1 MKCHKSEFRFIK
13 KSPLAP
19 LFQRGGDNPLHP
31 PLIRGYSSLWQREVK
46 RDFKIYGIY
55 IFLIFSL
62 TACASVQTAQEWE
75 KTKAFAVERTGM
87 EPRWEQT
94 ADDAEF
100 IQNEVSKLLSDGLT
114 EDEAVRIALMN
125 NRRLQAFFEEIGMAK
140 ADLVQAGLLTNPD
153 LSEVFRF
160 PFGGGGA
167 DIEAAGILKIS
178 DFWQIPL
185 RKKAAAAELEAK
197 LSKVAEEMLNTVS
210 EIKHILN
217 GYIALSLIKNETEK
231 MKKQF
236 DELREHLIYR
246 QKFGLEQE
254 FDIYMAGA
262 SSLEQ
267 QLELMRTEKDL
278 QVARSR
284 LNRVL
289 GLSPVQYTYEVTG
302 MLPAQFR
309 PLPDLETLLAHACAV
324 RPDVRMAEK
333 RIEESEH
340 ILALERKRIFRDVD
354 AGPAYARDT
363 DGTDFLGPEVKLQL
377 PLFDQNQAQIAKAE
391 YKVRQAQKEL
401 QSKMSDIREE
411 VSSTLERILLARK
424 EIELI
429 RDGILPL
436 RGDAVSYAEK
446 YVDAMQMNMLHLL
459 EAKQKLVETNRHF
472 LEALRDHRDQEIEL
486 ERVLGG
492 MIPMSEGRPKSVGY

>member
-1 MKCHKSEFRFIK
+1 MKR
-13 KSPLAP
+13 
-19 LFQRGGDNPLHP
+19 
-31 PLIRGYSSLWQREVK
+31 
-46 RDFKIYGIY
+46 
-55 IFLIFSL
+55 
-62 TACASVQTAQEWE
+62 
-75 KTKAFAVERTGM
+75 
-87 EPRWEQT
+87 
-94 ADDAEF
+94 
-100 IQNEVSKLLSDGLT
+100 
-114 EDEAVRIALMN
+114 
-125 NRRLQAFFEEIGMAK
+125 
-140 ADLVQAGLLTNPD
+140 
-153 LSEVFRF
+153 
-160 PFGGGGA
+160 
-167 DIEAAGILKIS
+167 
-178 DFWQIPL
+178 
-185 RKKAAAAELEAK
+185 
-197 LSKVAEEMLNTVS
+197 
-210 EIKHILN
+210 
-217 GYIALSLIKNETEK
+217 
-231 MKKQF
+231 QF

-340 ILALERKRIFRDVD
+340 ILALERKRIFRDID

-401 QSKMSDIREE
+401 QSKMGDIREE

-492 MIPMSEGRPKSVGY
+492 MIPLSEGRPKSVGY